1 MTPSPRP
8 RPQFEG
14 KLKACRAGGSG
25 GVGSHHSTELLRL
38 APGKTWHTQPLWVAD
53 IQYWHVVLGLGK
65 PKAKPLTVPGF
76 PTGAGVGGKRR
87 GGQGRKAWGKWPG
100 KQWWM
105 SAWRPR
111 LCEPCCPATSALRV
125 RGRLGVVPFL
135 PFFLGPSTGVW
146 RLLEGWG

>member
-14 KLKACRAGGSG
+14 KLKACRAGSSG
-25 GVGSHHSTELLRL
+25 GVGSHHSIELLRL

-53 IQYWHVVLGLGK
+53 IQHWHVVLGLGK

-87 GGQGRKAWGKWPG
+87 GGQGRREKGLGQVSWKATVDECLEAKT
-100 KQWWM
+100 M
-105 SAWRPR
+105 RA
-111 LCEPCCPATSALRV
+111 LLPCHVCSESDGWFGGGPFPALFPWS
-125 RGRLGVVPFL
+125 
-135 PFFLGPSTGVW
+135 
-146 RLLEGWG
+146 